1 MKIFKDIV
9 NKLEINKEDNLF
21 EPYLMHLMD
30 NFKNTNFSINNNYQ
44 FGGGK
49 LSFIH
54 NNIKLIFKIVDT
66 TDKIII
72 KLHDKDNNFYC
83 ISIIIEK
90 SQNIA
95 SIKYITAKPDC
106 IIPKE
111 YNTGTF
117 LLEATIL
124 FLRKYHKQFNINI
137 ITLLDEANINCG
149 KDKIIL
155 SQLKILTSGHTW
167 YSKPRHDIFC
177 NKSCKNKNCIYI
189 NFGFIPYFA
198 DPKENN
204 DIIRNK
210 IKKNILI
217 ISEKINKYP
226 NILNIINKHIK
237 ETKLNEFIIKNMF
250 NEYKN
255 EPVWYFF
262 KKLLLNYDKY
272 CVLFNLIYQEIFLE
286 LNLFYFNNYK
296 YYYFI
301 QKLE

>member
-1 MKIFKDIV
+1 MKIFEDIV
-9 NKLEINKEDNLF
+9 NKLEIKKKDILF
-21 EPYLMHLMD
+21 EPYLMYLID
-30 NFKNTNFSINNNYQ
+30 NFKNIKFNINNNYQ

-49 LSFIH
+49 LSFIY
-54 NNIKLIFKIVDT
+54 NNIKFIFRIVDT

-72 KLHDKDNNFYC
+72 KLFDKDNNFYC
-83 ISIIIEK
+83 VSIIIEK
-90 SQNIA
+90 SHNIA

-106 IIPKE
+106 ITPKE

-124 FLRKYHKQFNINI
+124 FLRKYQKEFNINI

-155 SQLKILTSGHTW
+155 SQLKILTSGHTC
-167 YSKPRHDIFC
+167 YSKPRHNIFC
-177 NKSCKNKNCIYI
+177 NNLCKNKNCIYRD
-189 NFGFIPYFA
+189 FGFIPYFA

-204 DIIRNK
+204 DIIKNK
-210 IKKNILI
+210 IKKNISI
-217 ISEKINKYP
+217 ISEKISKYP
-226 NILNIINKHIK
+226 NIVNIINKHTK
-237 ETKLNEFIIKNMF
+237 ETKLNEIIIKNMY

-255 EPVWYFF
+255 EPIWYFF

-272 CVLFNLIYQEIFLE
+272 CVLFNLIYQEIFSE

-296 YYYFI
+296 YYYSI
-301 QKLE
+301 QKIE